1 MVEPTRPAPSA
12 EELEQLNDAFRRDPG
27 RTFVPLGEAL
37 LALCRPRD
45 AVDVGARGLKVAP
58 QSLDGRIM
66 VARAFAMLH
75 QWKEAQ
81 AELLKVVKTDRN
93 HGAGFRLLG
102 EILMRRADYER
113 ALPVL
118 QHAQNLNPADGSIL
132 ALLKRARSGQP
143 LDPPPPVPAPLEAL
157 PQGRGGGGYPGG
169 MPHGGPRADSS
180 SFPLDDLPTKV
191 AGEIDTAS
199 GPTGVAGWGAG
210 ADPAIGRMPLEQRE
224 VRRPPLDGPVRHS
237 DGRGL
242 DRMEQ
247 RPVDLHAPPPSEN
260 VFAPLGVDPAMAQD
274 PMRAR
279 MPLSA
284 GQGAAGMANPAGV
297 GGNTLP
303 PGVRPRVMP
312 VEKPRDAAQA
322 SLRQSAAVGEHYL
335 NNLLMAGLLDVPR
348 VRVPDASYDLAPG
361 RRWGRSTVRMFI
373 YLFVFLIM
381 GTGGAGAWYWYA
393 AQQRNEDVA
402 RHIKAA
408 SGLIEAGEYEGLTKA
423 DTEIRAA
430 LERDRDNP
438 YAVSMMAEIT
448 SLELY
453 LYGEINPGQVQNA
466 IDLASQDIKKPGDNG
481 YRELTLARAANTLA
495 TLPTLEEG
503 ADTRLRDARRG
514 LKTWLDDHPD
524 DGLARWLDGEAQWAA
539 GDRKGAL
546 AAFEKAQGGGKGPV
560 LATIALAD
568 MKLDDGKFEE
578 AKDLYDKALKRAPK
592 HPWAFL
598 GRSLDRSERSAEIGE
613 AVADL
618 NVGVA
623 QKRGP
628 RVEAYKH
635 LALATAY
642 LGQEDYESFAKELDQ
657 ATGVEEPRFLVR
669 VGLLRAQQGN
679 LAAAA
684 KARQGIRWYADKP
697 QPDPLLIAL
706 NAELLLG
713 SGLASEAYAEVEKQD
728 GLRAARLRGQS
739 LFDLGKASEA
749 LRELND
755 ALEIAPNDLDL
766 EVWTEAAR
774 LVSQTGDERRKADDA
789 LDSLGRKAKSKA
801 ARVIHG
807 VALAA
812 IGKLQPARD
821 KLELSLKDISDEYPN
836 PLAYRA
842 HVALAEID
850 AAEGKT
856 DSAIDHA
863 KKALELNQGYLPAH
877 DLLGRL
883 LIDSAPDQARPHLI
897 AVVDAGVASVGAELA
912 YARAVM
918 PSDKPEDK
926 KAASDALRRA
936 KKKGATPD
944 QLAAVIPTVDPALFQ
959 ELGVTPPKT
968 PPSSGGSHHHHHH

>member
-1 MVEPTRPAPSA
+1 M
-12 EELEQLNDAFRRDPG
+12 
-27 RTFVPLGEAL
+27 
-37 LALCRPRD
+37 
-45 AVDVGARGLKVAP
+45 
-58 QSLDGRIM
+58 
-66 VARAFAMLH
+66 
-75 QWKEAQ
+75 
-81 AELLKVVKTDRN
+81 
-93 HGAGFRLLG
+93 
-102 EILMRRADYER
+102 
-113 ALPVL
+113 
-118 QHAQNLNPADGSIL
+118 
-132 ALLKRARSGQP
+132 
-143 LDPPPPVPAPLEAL
+143 PAPLEAL
-157 PQGRGGGGYPGG
+157 PQGRGGGYPAGG
-169 MPHGGPRADSS
+169 QHGGPRAESS
-180 SFPLDDLPTKV
+180 SYPLDDLPTKV
-191 AGEIDTAS
+191 AGEIDTS
-199 GPTGVAGWGAG
+199 NGPGWGAG
-210 ADPAIGRMPLEQRE
+210 ADPAIGRVPLEQRE
-224 VRRPPLDGPVRHS
+224 VRRPPIDGPVRHA
-237 DGRGL
+237 DGRSL
-242 DRMEQ
+242 NRVNP
-247 RPVDLHAPPPSEN
+247 RPVNMHAPPPSEN
-260 VFAPLGVDPAMAQD
+260 VFAPLGMDPQVAQD
-274 PMRAR
+274 PMRGR
-279 MPLSA
+279 MPLPA
-284 GQGAAGMANPAGV
+284 GQGAHPGMANPTGV
-297 GGNTLP
+297 GGNTVP
-303 PGVRPRVMP
+303 SGVRPRVMP

-348 VRVPDASYDLAPG
+348 VRVPEANYDLAPG

-408 SGLIEAGEYEGLTKA
+408 SGLIEAGEYQDLTKA
-423 DTEIRAA
+423 DGEIRAA
-430 LERDRDNP
+430 LERDRNNP
-438 YAVSMMAEIT
+438 YGVAMMAEIT

-466 IDLASQDIKKPGDNG
+466 IDLAAQDIKKPGDKG
-481 YRELTLARAANTLA
+481 FRELTLARAANTLA
-495 TLPTLEEG
+495 ALPTLDEG
-503 ADTRLRDARRG
+503 ADTRLADARRG
-514 LKTWLDDHPD
+514 LKAWLDDHPD
-524 DGLARWLDGEAQWAA
+524 DGLARWLDGEAMWAA

-546 AAFEKAQGGGKGPV
+546 AAFEKADDGDKGPV

-578 AKDLYDKALKRAPK
+578 AKDLYDKALKRSPK

-642 LGQEDYESFAKELDQ
+642 LGQEDYESFAKELDL
-657 ATGVEEPRFLVR
+657 ATGVEDPRFLVR
-669 VGLLRAQQGN
+669 VGLLRVQQGN

-684 KARQGIRWYADKP
+684 KARQHIRWYADKP

-713 SGLASEAYAEVEKQD
+713 SGLASEAYSEVEKQD

-739 LFDLGKASEA
+739 LFDLGKAGEA
-749 LRELND
+749 VRELND
-755 ALEIAPNDLDL
+755 ALEIAPGDLDL
-766 EVWTEAAR
+766 EIWTEAAR
-774 LVSQTGDERRKADDA
+774 LVSQTGEERRKADDA

-821 KLELSLKDISDEYPN
+821 KLEQSLTDISDEYPN

-850 AAEGKT
+850 VVEGKA

-936 KKKGATPD
+936 KNKGATPD

-959 ELGVTPPKT
+959 ELGVTPPKGA
-968 PPSSGGSHHHHHH
+968 PSSGSSSHHHHHR